1 MTFFS
6 EQSSCIPDLS
16 TARLDLIAVTS
27 ESLLSEQ
34 AGDGRLGEI
43 TGASVPIEWPPQD
56 WEPHVFLF
64 LLKRFETNP
73 DESGWCRYIALREAD
88 GTRRLIGTLGG
99 FRRAEN
105 AAECEVGYGVLA
117 DFRSLGYAT
126 EGIQALIAW
135 VLSHPEIRAISAQ
148 TFPRLPASLRIME
161 KCGMRLV
168 GPGDEEGT
176 VRYRWER

>member
-1 MTFFS
+1 MGLSF
-6 EQSSCIPDLS
+6 EQNFCTPALH
-16 TARLDLIAVTS
+16 TARLDLIAVTP
-27 ESLLSEQ
+27 ESVLSEQ
-34 AGDGRLGEI
+34 AADGRLAEI
-43 TGASVPIEWPPQD
+43 TGASVPADWPPED
-56 WEPHVFLF
+56 WEPQVFGF
-64 LLKRFETNP
+64 LLERFKTHP

-88 GTRRLIGTLGG
+88 GARRLIGTLGG

-135 VLSHPEIRAISAQ
+135 ILSHPEIRSISAQ
-148 TFPRLPASLRIME
+148 TSPRLPASLRIME
-161 KCGMRLV
+161 KCGMRFV
-168 GPGDEEGT
+168 GPGDGEGT